1 MLTEEATTRA
11 RAIFRAHGGVLR
23 TSQAL
28 RARIHPQTL
37 YAMRDTGLLERV
49 SRGLYRLADL
59 PALSDP
65 DLVPVSLRVPGGV
78 ICLISALSFHELT
91 TEVPHE
97 VYLALK
103 RGAEPPRLEYP
114 PVRVFWFSGAA
125 FTEGIETH
133 LVDGIALRVYSPEKT
148 IADCLKYRHKL
159 GLDVALEALKLYRS
173 RGRMRIE
180 ELLRCARI
188 CRVERIMRPYLEAL
202 L

>member
-1 MLTEEATTRA
+1 MPTNDATTKA
-11 RAIFRAHGGVLR
+11 REAFLARGGVLR

-28 RARIHPQTL
+28 RAGIHPQTL
-37 YAMRDTGLLERV
+37 YAMRDAGLLERV

-65 DLVPVSLRVPGGV
+65 DLVPVGLRVPGGV

-91 TEVPHE
+91 TEIPHE

-103 RGAEPPRLEYP
+103 RGAEPPRLGYP

-173 RGRMRIE
+173 RGRMKIE

-188 CRVERIMRPYLEAL
+188 CRVERIMRPYLEVL